1 MNVKHINESSIQ
13 ENMVKALPVFKGYT
27 VDIRLQEFRKA
38 DRKTGIEIL
47 KFGSPQ
53 GDDLL
58 EEYVGELDKDSA
70 EFQELAEYLLTR
82 G

>member
-1 MNVKHINESSIQ
+1 MNVKHINESNIQ
-13 ENMVKALPVFKGYT
+13 EGMARALPVFKGYT

-47 KFGSPQ
+47 KFASPE

-70 EFQELAEYLLTR
+70 EFRELAAYFLTR
-82 G
+82 A